1 MPDGT
6 LKNDPL
12 EAARGYIFSR
22 PIAGDR
28 IPQHIQNLVNR
39 DFASRQGL
47 QFKLSTTEYA
57 SDNCYLML
65 DAEISAMSERQ
76 GVILYSL
83 FMLPPTEEHRRD
95 IYRRVLERGSVL
107 FAAVENYRIGT
118 ADDVDR
124 VERVLQLCQILAQR
138 DTDDIVG
145 RLAPGIRAA

>member
-1 MPDGT
+1 MPEGP
-6 LKNDPL
+6 LKNAPL
-12 EAARGYIFSR
+12 ESARGYIFSR

-39 DFASRQGL
+39 DFAAKQGL

-57 SDNCYLML
+57 SENCYLML

-76 GVILYSL
+76 GVILYSI
-83 FMLPPTEEHRRD
+83 FMLPPSTDHRRN
-95 IYRRVLERGSVL
+95 IYRRVLERGSAL
-107 FAAVENYRIGT
+107 FAAVENYRIET

-138 DTDDIVG
+138 NTADIVG
-145 RLAPGIRAA
+145 RLAPGIRVT